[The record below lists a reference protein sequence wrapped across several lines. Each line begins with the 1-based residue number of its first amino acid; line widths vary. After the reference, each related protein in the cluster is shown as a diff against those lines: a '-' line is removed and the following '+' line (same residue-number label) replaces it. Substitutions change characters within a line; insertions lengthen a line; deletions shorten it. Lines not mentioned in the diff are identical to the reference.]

1 MAELAFF
8 SGTMNCGKSTLA
20 LQMDHNR
27 SARGLVGMI
36 FTRNDRAGQGL
47 LSSRLGLVTE
57 AVEADGSE
65 GGAPNA
71 VAVLEYLVK
80 QVVDNPDA
88 VSVSTSEGRRGNLQ
102 LDVRVGDGDM
112 GRVIG
117 KRGRI
122 AQSIRTVVRAAA
134 VKDEVAVDI
143 EFVD

>member
-1 MAELAFF
+1 MTDAEDTPVADED
-8 SGTMNCGKSTLA
+8 A
-20 LQMDHNR
+20 L
-27 SARGLVGMI
+27 
-36 FTRNDRAGQGL
+36 
-47 LSSRLGLVTE
+47 E
-57 AVEADGSE
+57 AVDEDATEGSPV
-65 GGAPNA
+65 PNA
-71 VAVLEYLVK
+71 TAVLEYVVK

-88 VSVSTSEGRRGNLQ
+88 VSVSTSEGRRGGVQ

-134 VKDEVAVDI
+134 VKDETAVDI

>member
-1 MAELAFF
+1 MSDAEETG
-8 SGTMNCGKSTLA
+8 GTEVA
-20 LQMDHNR
+20 
-27 SARGLVGMI
+27 
-36 FTRNDRAGQGL
+36 
-47 LSSRLGLVTE
+47 
-57 AVEADGSE
+57 AV
-65 GGAPNA
+65 PNA
-71 VAVLEYLVK
+71 TAVLEYLVK

-88 VSVSTSEGRRGNLQ
+88 VSVSTSPGRHGAVQ

-134 VKDEVAVDI
+134 VKDDTSVDI

>member
-1 MAELAFF
+1 MSDTE
-8 SGTMNCGKSTLA
+8 STGSVEEA
-20 LQMDHNR
+20 
-27 SARGLVGMI
+27 SA
-36 FTRNDRAGQGL
+36 
-47 LSSRLGLVTE
+47 SSE
-57 AVEADGSE
+57 
-65 GGAPNA
+65 APNA

-88 VSVSTSEGRRGNLQ
+88 VSVSTTEGRRGGLQ

-134 VKDEVAVDI
+134 VKDDVSVDI

>member
-1 MAELAFF
+1 M
-8 SGTMNCGKSTLA
+8 
-20 LQMDHNR
+20 
-27 SARGLVGMI
+27 
-36 FTRNDRAGQGL
+36 
-47 LSSRLGLVTE
+47 
-57 AVEADGSE
+57 
-65 GGAPNA
+65 
-71 VAVLEYLVK
+71 LEYLVK

-88 VSVSTSEGRRGNLQ
+88 VSVSTSPGRHGAVQ

-134 VKDEVAVDI
+134 VKDDTSVDI